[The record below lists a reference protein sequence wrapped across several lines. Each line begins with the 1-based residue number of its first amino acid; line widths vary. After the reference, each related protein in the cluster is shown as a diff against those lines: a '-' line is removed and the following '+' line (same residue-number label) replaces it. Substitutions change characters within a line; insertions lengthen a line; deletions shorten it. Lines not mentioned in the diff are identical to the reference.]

1 MRPIEVDGFCR
12 TISHA
17 SLEVVAA
24 TIVKL
29 LATKTQCILVLIHPS
44 VGIES
49 CVLELK
55 TETYCFADGARQIV
69 FVLPMNLQIS
79 VIACHWEALLQRITG
94 QRLVVFVHELDTDL
108 AQPQSKDLL
117 LRQSTRLFCAA
128 PVAAQTCF
136 DPQLLRAWLP
146 NINYGGHAFGF
157 RKRLPSAA
165 WSVPGGTDRYPRVGS
180 VEPF

>member
-1 MRPIEVDGFCR
+1 MIPSCEVAESCGLRPIEVDGFCR

-79 VIACHWEALLQRITG
+79 VIA
-94 QRLVVFVHELDTDL
+94 
-108 AQPQSKDLL
+108 
-117 LRQSTRLFCAA
+117 
-128 PVAAQTCF
+128 
-136 DPQLLRAWLP
+136 
-146 NINYGGHAFGF
+146 
-157 RKRLPSAA
+157 
-165 WSVPGGTDRYPRVGS
+165 
-180 VEPF
+180 